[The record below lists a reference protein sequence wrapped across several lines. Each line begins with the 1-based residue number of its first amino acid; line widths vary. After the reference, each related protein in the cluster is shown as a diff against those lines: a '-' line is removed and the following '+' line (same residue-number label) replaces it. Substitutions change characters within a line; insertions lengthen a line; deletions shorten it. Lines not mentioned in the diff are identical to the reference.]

1 MSEEKWEQAC
11 RESDLREGVPHLV
24 RLGKRSV
31 LLALVD
37 GEIHAVGGKCP
48 HYGAPLHEGVL
59 LGSRLTCP
67 WHTARFDVTT
77 GTAVSPPA
85 FDDLAQY
92 AVKRENGTVYV
103 KRLERPAEEIELR
116 PDKGT
121 FLVAGGGAAGFAA
134 AVTLRKEG
142 FDGRVIIATAEVELP
157 YDRPSLSK
165 EFLAGDMKPEWVPLK
180 EERFYVDLKIEIF
193 SGHQVYAVEP
203 ERREVLFANSATL
216 RYDKLLLA
224 TGGVPRTPDIPGVH
238 MPSFYLLR
246 SFEDARAIRSA
257 LEEGRRA
264 VIIGAGFIGLEAA
277 AALRTRGLEVHV
289 VAPEKLPMGGL
300 FGERVAARLLKM
312 HRDRGV
318 QVHLEVYPEE
328 IRGEADVESVVLSDE
343 TVLPADLV
351 VAGIGVVPAVHFL
364 ESAGVVEEGAVP
376 VDRMLRTKT
385 EHIYAAGDIAAVPH
399 PVTGKRRRVEHWVEA
414 QRQGQHAA
422 RAMLGF
428 SGEYREAPFFWTSQY
443 GTTLTCVGDSGGH
456 TRIAYRGDP
465 GGESFLAGYYRGK
478 RLEAAAGVG
487 RAGEIILI
495 GELLKRGVS
504 PGVKELQN
512 ESFDLRE
519 LLQDE

>member
-11 RESDLREGVPHLV
+11 SESELEEGRPRLV
-24 RLGKRSV
+24 RLGKRNV
-31 LLALVD
+31 LLALAG
-37 GEIHAVGGKCP
+37 GEIHAVSGTCP
-48 HYGAPLHEGVL
+48 HYGGPLHEGAL
-59 LGSRLTCP
+59 LGDLLTCP

-92 AVKRENGTVYV
+92 AVKRENGAVYV
-103 KRLERPAEEIELR
+103 KRIKRPAEEIEVR

-121 FLVAGGGAAGFAA
+121 CLVVGGGAAGFAA

-165 EFLAGDMKPEWVPLK
+165 EFLSGDMDPGWVPLK
-180 EERFYVDLKIEIF
+180 DEQFYVDMKIEIF
-193 SGHQVYAVEP
+193 SGHQVYAVDP
-203 ERREVLFANSATL
+203 ARREVLFANSTTL
-216 RYDKLLLA
+216 HYDKLLLA

-238 MPSFYLLR
+238 LPSFYLLR
-246 SFEDARAIRSA
+246 SFEDARALRSV

-277 AALRTRGLEVHV
+277 AALRSRGLEVHLV
-289 VAPEKLPMGGL
+289 TPEKLPMEKL
-300 FGERVAARLLKM
+300 LGERIAARLLNL

-318 QVHLEVYPEE
+318 RFHLEVFPEE
-328 IRGEADVESVVLSDE
+328 IRGGADVEGVALSDD

-351 VAGIGVVPAVHFL
+351 IAGIGVVPAIHFL
-364 ESAGVVEEGAVP
+364 EGAGVVEGGAVP

-385 EHIYAAGDIAAVPH
+385 AHIHAAGDIAAVPH

-428 SGEYREAPFFWTSQY
+428 SGEYREPPFFWTSQH
-443 GTTLTCVGDSGGH
+443 GLILTSVGDSGGH

-465 GGESFLAGYYRGK
+465 EGDSFLAGYYRGK

-495 GELLKRGVS
+495 GELLKRGIS
-504 PGVKELQN
+504 PGMKEL
-512 ESFDLRE
+512 ERETFDLRE
-519 LLQDE
+519 LLPER